1 MLVDQIEV
9 FIYLFLIYLVLVYCL
24 KPLSIKLKI
33 YDNGKNISRKIHNN
47 KILNYGGLISVIY
60 FFLIIKFFILPDV
73 IETVMAISIVVFMQG
88 FMDDRLNLTPGQKLI
103 FLFFPIIFLMI
114 TQDLIIY
121 DFGNYIF
128 FTEINL
134 GKFSFLVTLLIIFLS
149 INSINYIDGIDG
161 MLCMQLT
168 ASFLF
173 LFFISEDD
181 SFKKSI
187 LFILIPIIIN
197 LFFNF
202 PILGKLKYF
211 SGNSGALMFGF
222 ILSFFGIYLYSYE
235 NIHPSIICWCFFLYI
250 YDFIYVNIFRL
261 FKKRSL
267 LRADNNHVHHDI
279 LKLTKSHFKSSLIL
293 FLFSFLTLF
302 LVKILYQEFLG
313 YSYDISIISFVLYF
327 LFYCHLRNYIKTNFK
342 RTRK

>member
-1 MLVDQIEV
+1 
-9 FIYLFLIYLVLVYCL
+9 
-24 KPLSIKLKI
+24 
-33 YDNGKNISRKIHNN
+33 
-47 KILNYGGLISVIY
+47 
-60 FFLIIKFFILPDV
+60 
-73 IETVMAISIVVFMQG
+73 MAISIVVFMQG